1 MKEIKSNKE
10 SVVLTK
16 DQEKSLELF
25 TEWLNTPYS
34 FKPFVMKGFAG
45 SGKTYLS
52 MKFLREV
59 DELGLCWTVVA
70 PTHKAVDVLRESL
83 RNESIQPTWFPST
96 IHRLLR
102 LKLKRQAEIEI
113 CERTDQTEKA
123 LDNLGLVLIDEA
135 SMIDSK
141 LLEITLECARN
152 NSTRLVFVGDP
163 AQLPPV
169 GESVSSVF
177 LMKRSVNTELQ
188 EVVRH
193 QGPVLKLAKIIR
205 DGQIPCDQPPILP
218 IINSKKGNVGIL
230 DRKNWLDKARS
241 SLRLSSLED
250 DHDRARIL
258 CYTNRIVDNL
268 VPHARRAIHGDMAD
282 QYQVLPGEVLIS
294 RKAVMVNASLN
305 QDEIGEEPDILISS
319 NREMVV
325 EDVIPNSL
333 DLASLGIYQDFED
346 SLPIIETQ
354 IAKVTCDQK
363 EFSLRLMP
371 QIGSKSRNELD
382 FVLNKLSKLAREKG
396 KKNSSSIWKL
406 FFFIRDSFAALGPAS
421 VLTIHRSQGST
432 FGEVFITSDVFWP
445 KDLEFRK
452 RLVYVAVSR
461 ASKGVWI
468 VGDQRNKKDE
478 ALLGKLLID

>member
-1 MKEIKSNKE
+1 MKEVKTKE
-10 SVVLTK
+10 DSIVFTK

-25 TEWLNTPYS
+25 CEWLNKPYT
-34 FKPFVMKGFAG
+34 FKPFVMRGFAG

-52 MKFLREV
+52 MKLLKKV

-70 PTHKAVDVLRESL
+70 PTHKAVGVLREGLKS
-83 RNESIQPTWFPST
+83 ESIKPTWFPST

-102 LKLKRQAEIEI
+102 LKLKRQADLEI
-113 CERTDQTEKA
+113 CEKTDQTESS
-123 LDNLGLVLIDEA
+123 LENLGLVLIDEA

-141 LLEITLECARN
+141 LLEITLECARF

-169 GESVSSVF
+169 GESYSSVF
-177 LMKRSVNTELQ
+177 LMKRAVNTELA

-193 QGPVLKLAKIIR
+193 QGPVLKLANIIR
-205 DGQIPCDQPPILP
+205 DGQMPCDQPPILP
-218 IINSKKGNVGIL
+218 IIKSKKGNVGIL
-230 DRKNWLDKARS
+230 NRNNWLEKAKS
-241 SLRLSSLED
+241 ELRLSSLED
-250 DHDRARIL
+250 GPDRARIL

-268 VPHARRAIHGDMAD
+268 VPHVRRAIHGDMAD
-282 QYQVLPGEVLIS
+282 QYPVLPGEVLIS

-305 QDEIGEEPDILISS
+305 EDELGEEPDILISS
-319 NREMVV
+319 NREMIV

-333 DLASLGIYQDFED
+333 DLTSLGIYQDFENL
-346 SLPIIETQ
+346 LPIIETQ
-354 IAKVTCDQK
+354 IVKVTCDQK

-371 QIGSKSRNELD
+371 QVGSKSRFDLDHTLNEL
-382 FVLNKLSKLAREKG
+382 SKHAREKG
-396 KKNSSSIWKL
+396 NKNSSRIWKL
-406 FFFIRDSFAALGPAS
+406 FFFIRDSFAYLGPAS

-445 KDLEFRK
+445 KDLEFRR

-468 VGDQRNKKDE
+468 VGDNTNKKNK
-478 ALLGKLLID
+478 ALLEKLLID

>member
-1 MKEIKSNKE
+1 MKEVNIKDDC
-10 SVVLTK
+10 VVLTK
-16 DQEKSLELF
+16 DQKKSFELF
-25 TEWLNTPYS
+25 CEWLTAPYS
-34 FKPFVMKGFAG
+34 FQPFVMKGFAG

-52 MKFLREV
+52 MKLLKKV

-70 PTHKAVDVLRESL
+70 PTHKAVGVLREGLKSV
-83 RNESIQPTWFPST
+83 SIQPTWFPST

-102 LKLKRQAEIEI
+102 LKLKRQADIEV
-113 CERTDQTEKA
+113 CEKTDQTDSSLE
-123 LDNLGLVLIDEA
+123 NLGLVLIDEA

-141 LLEITLECARN
+141 LLEITLECARST
-152 NSTRLVFVGDP
+152 STRLVFVGDP

-169 GESVSSVF
+169 GETFSSVF
-177 LMKRSVNTELQ
+177 LMKRAINSELK

-193 QGPVLKLAKIIR
+193 QGPVLKLATIIR
-205 DGQIPCDQPPILP
+205 DGYFPCSQPPVLP
-218 IINSKKGNVGIL
+218 VINSEKGNVGIL
-230 DRKNWLDKARS
+230 DRNSWLEKAKS

-250 DHDRARIL
+250 DYDRARIL

-268 VPHARRAIHGDMAD
+268 VPHARRAIHGEMAD

-294 RKAVMVNASLN
+294 RKAVMANASLN
-305 QDEIGEEPDILISS
+305 ENELGEEPDILISS

-325 EDVIPNSL
+325 EDVIPNSF
-333 DLASLGIYQDFED
+333 DLASLETHQDFEN

-354 IAKVTCDQK
+354 IAKVRCDQK

-371 QIGSKSRNELD
+371 QIGTKSRIALD
-382 FVLNKLSKLAREKG
+382 LTLKNLSNQARERG
-396 KKNSSSIWKL
+396 KKNNGSIWKL
-406 FFFIRDSFAALGPAS
+406 FFFIRDSFASLGPAS

-445 KDLEFRK
+445 KDIEFRK

-468 VGDQRNKKDE
+468 VGDNKSNRNQ
-478 ALLGKLLID
+478 ALLEKLLID

>member
-1 MKEIKSNKE
+1 VKEVKSKE
-10 SVVLTK
+10 DLVFLTK
-16 DQEKSLELF
+16 DQQKSLELF
-25 TEWLNTPYS
+25 SEWLNKPYS

-45 SGKTYLS
+45 SGKTFLS
-52 MKFLREV
+52 MKLLKKV
-59 DELGLCWTVVA
+59 DDLGLCWTVVA
-70 PTHKAVDVLRESL
+70 PTHKALGVLREGL
-83 RNESIQPTWFPST
+83 KNESIQPSWFPST

-102 LKLKRQAEIEI
+102 LKLKRQVDIEI
-113 CERTDQTEKA
+113 CEKTDQTDSSLE
-123 LDNLGLVLIDEA
+123 NLGLVLIDEA

-141 LLEITLECARN
+141 LLEITLECSRC

-169 GESVSSVF
+169 GESCSSVF
-177 LMKRSVNTELQ
+177 LMKRAVNTELK

-205 DGQIPCDQPPILP
+205 DGQIPCNQPPILP
-218 IINSKKGNVGIL
+218 IIKSKKGNVGIL
-230 DRKNWLDKARS
+230 DRNTWLEKAKS
-241 SLRLSSLED
+241 ALRLSALED

-268 VPHARRAIHGDMAD
+268 VPHARRSIHGDMAD

-294 RKAVMVNASLN
+294 RKAIMVNASSN
-305 QDEIGEEPDILISS
+305 ENERGEEPDILISS

-325 EDVIPNSL
+325 EDVIPNSF
-333 DLASLGIYQDFED
+333 DLASLGIHQDFEI
-346 SLPIIETQ
+346 SLPTIETQ

-371 QIGSKSRNELD
+371 QIGSKSRSDLECA
-382 FVLNKLSKLAREKG
+382 LNQLSNQARERG
-396 KKNSSSIWKL
+396 KKDSSSIWKL
-406 FFFIRDSFAALGPAS
+406 FFFIRDSFASLGPAS

-445 KDLEFRK
+445 KDLEFRR

-468 VGDQRNKKDE
+468 VGDNTNKTNK
-478 ALLGKLLID
+478 ALLEKLLIE